1 MNAYESNFD
10 GLVGPTHNY
19 AGLSYGNV
27 ASGNNRSS
35 TSNPKL
41 AALQGL
47 EKMKAMHDLGLVQ
60 GVLPPHERPAV
71 NELRALGFS
80 GSDANVLIKA
90 AKYAP
95 KLLASCYSAAT
106 MWTANAA
113 TVSPSADT
121 ADGKVHL
128 TPANLSNK
136 FHRSIEHKT
145 TRRVLQ
151 AVFTSEQYFT
161 HHEALPGI
169 PQFGDEGAA
178 NYTRFCT
185 DYHHRGVTFFVYGD
199 NGFSSDEQRPR
210 PQRYPARQTREASE
224 AIARQHQ
231 LSSDRVVFAQQH
243 PNAIDQGVFHND
255 VIAVGNK
262 NILFCHD
269 HAFLHQPLVYE
280 QLQKACTDSEL
291 SIIEVSNDQ
300 VSVSDAVSS
309 YLFNSQLVTINGKN
323 TLIVP
328 SECDTNEK
336 VAHYLRWLTESHHP
350 IDAVRSFDLRQ
361 SMKNGGGPAC
371 LRLRVVLTDAELA
384 AVNPASVM
392 SDSLYQQLIQWVNDH
407 YRDSLTEKDLADPQL
422 LMESRNA
429 LDELTVIMQLGS
441 VYDFQR

>member
-1 MNAYESNFD
+1 MNAYEANFD

-27 ASGNNRSS
+27 ASSNNRSL

-47 EKMKAMHDLGLVQ
+47 EKMKTMRNLGLVQ

-80 GSDANVLIKA
+80 GSDADILTKA
-90 AKYAP
+90 AKQAP
-95 KLLASCYSAAT
+95 KLLASCCSAAT

-113 TVSPSADT
+113 TVSPSLDT

-136 FHRSIEHKT
+136 FHRAMEHKT
-145 TRRVLQ
+145 TRQVLQ
-151 AVFTSEQYFT
+151 AVFNSERYFT

-185 DYHHRGVTFFVYGD
+185 DYHRPGVAFFVYGD
-199 NGFSSDEQRPR
+199 NGFSSNERRPR

-231 LSSDRVVFAQQH
+231 LACDRIVFAQQH
-243 PNAIDQGVFHND
+243 PNVIDQGVFHND

-262 NILFCHD
+262 NLLFCHE
-269 HAFLHQPLVYE
+269 HAFLHQRQVYE
-280 QLQKACTDSEL
+280 QLREAHTDSAL
-291 SIIEVSNDQ
+291 SIVEVSDDQ

-309 YLFNSQLVTINGKN
+309 YLFNSQLVTVNGKN

-328 SECDTNEK
+328 SECDANEK
-336 VAHYLRWLTESHHP
+336 VARYLRWLTESHHT

-384 AVNPASVM
+384 AVNPGSIM
-392 SDSLYQQLIQWVNDH
+392 SDSLYQRLVQWVNDH
-407 YRDSLTEKDLADPQL
+407 YRDRLTEKDLADPQL

-429 LDELTVIMQLGS
+429 LDELTAIMQLGS